1 MELTTLDWG
10 IIIIFLVL
18 IVGIGISYTK
28 RASKDLESF
37 FLGGRNMPWLLAGVS
52 MVATT
57 FAADTPLA
65 VTELVRKNG
74 IAGNWL
80 WWNFLAGGMLTTFF
94 FARLWQRSGV
104 LTEVEFIELR
114 YTGKPAQFLRGFK
127 AIYLGVF
134 MNVIIIGWVN
144 VALQSLLVVFF
155 GLDDTTALIYTGL
168 AMVLAAVY
176 SSFSGL
182 IGVAVTDAIQFCVA
196 IIGCIALAYFVTTS
210 PEVGGI
216 TSLKATLLAED
227 PNILNFLP
235 SLDNGNT
242 VGTTFGLGIT
252 GFLAYAGFQWW
263 ACWYPGAEPG
273 GGGYVAQRMM
283 STRSDKDAVYATL
296 FFQIAHYCIRPWAWI
311 LVALA
316 AVVLYPD
323 IAADDEKLGYVY
335 AMRDFLPA
343 GWRGLLL
350 VAFLAAYMSTISTQL
365 NWGAG
370 YLVND
375 VYKRFIKK
383 EESDQHYV
391 LVSKISTVLLMV
403 LGLIISTFVN
413 SISGAWG
420 FIMQAGAGLGLV
432 LILRWYWWRINAWSE
447 ITATVV
453 PFLVTP
459 FMFWYQVE
467 LPQALIFTT
476 LFTTVAWLVVTFLT
490 NPTPDSVLKHFWK
503 QVHHLELDTTK
514 RLGIFN
520 QNFRYLVACWGS
532 ALVMTYSIL
541 FLVGKFLLQEY
552 GLAFIL
558 TMIAIAS
565 FLSLR
570 YFMYQADLMTIKKET
585 DEVVLDN

>member
-1 MELTTLDWG
+1 
-10 IIIIFLVL
+10 
-18 IVGIGISYTK
+18 
-28 RASKDLESF
+28 
-37 FLGGRNMPWLLAGVS
+37 
-52 MVATT
+52 
-57 FAADTPLA
+57 
-65 VTELVRKNG
+65 
-74 IAGNWL
+74 
-80 WWNFLAGGMLTTFF
+80 
-94 FARLWQRSGV
+94 
-104 LTEVEFIELR
+104 
-114 YTGKPAQFLRGFK
+114 
-127 AIYLGVF
+127 
-134 MNVIIIGWVN
+134 
-144 VALQSLLVVFF
+144 
-155 GLDDTTALIYTGL
+155 
-168 AMVLAAVY
+168 
-176 SSFSGL
+176 
-182 IGVAVTDAIQFCVA
+182 
-196 IIGCIALAYFVTTS
+196 
-210 PEVGGI
+210 
-216 TSLKATLLAED
+216 
-227 PNILNFLP
+227 
-235 SLDNGNT
+235 
-242 VGTTFGLGIT
+242 
-252 GFLAYAGFQWW
+252 
-263 ACWYPGAEPG
+263 
-273 GGGYVAQRMM
+273 MM